1 MVYGGGIRRAQDVV
15 LFNAVMYN
23 PHYVNNPAK
32 EIVDT
37 FGEIL
42 DQTAVMGFDHTDYY
56 KKEFGNELKK
66 FFLAHRIKYQP
77 DRLVE
82 FKLRAIQLEDRFKV
96 DGKRKLNVDPGYIA
110 IEKVVAASTKNFTH
124 RIYLGKGI
132 YADLQ
137 LIRKENRYE
146 ALPWTFYDYS
156 MEAVVSF
163 FDKVRKELM
172 GDNI

>member
-1 MVYGGGIRRAQDVV
+1 M
-15 LFNAVMYN
+15 
-23 PHYVNNPAK
+23 
-32 EIVDT
+32 
-37 FGEIL
+37 
-42 DQTAVMGFDHTDYY
+42 
-56 KKEFGNELKK
+56 
-66 FFLAHRIKYQP
+66 
-77 DRLVE
+77 
-82 FKLRAIQLEDRFKV
+82 AIQLEDRFKV

-137 LIRKENRYE
+137 LIRRENRYE

-156 MEAVVSF
+156 METVLIF

-172 GDNI
+172 GGKI